1 MHWKPKLI
9 KELNELK
16 YERSQDFNLFLSNMI
31 NKLNKLQELD
41 TETSL
46 DEKFEYL
53 DFDLHD
59 VI

>member
-1 MHWKPKLI
+1 
-9 KELNELK
+9 
-16 YERSQDFNLFLSNMI
+16 MI